1 MQIREANQNIKMA
14 NTLRTDKLLKSQKIS
29 WEEKCSLVRF
39 DQLKFAK
46 MMMEQ
51 ECRFQMEAF
60 FQINKRG
67 FNQFSHRL

>member
-51 ECRFQMEAF
+51 ECRFQMEGF
-60 FQINKRG
+60 FTTKKT
-67 FNQFSHRL
+67 RL